1 MATVATDVM
10 ISTLT
15 EEKIREAPLGKT
27 EFARLYR
34 RHLRPVYAY
43 VSWRVGHRETTEDL
57 TAQVFEK
64 AWRSLENYD
73 RHKSAYATWLMSI
86 ARNTVTDHLR
96 HNARSPRPS
105 PLDDP
110 VESGAPDPA
119 LHETTGTDPELSL
132 ISAERRQELGA
143 AIRGLE
149 EREREILTLKFGG
162 GLTNREIAGLLEISE
177 SNAGTIIYRS
187 LERLRHRLE
196 GGMENEN

>member
-15 EEKIREAPLGKT
+15 EEKNREAPLEKT
-27 EFARLYR
+27 DFARLYR

-43 VSWRVGHRETTEDL
+43 VSWRVGHRETAEDI

-64 AWRSLENYD
+64 AWRSQENYD
-73 RHKSAYATWLMSI
+73 RHKGAYVTWLMSI

-96 HNARSPRPS
+96 HSARSPRPS
-105 PLDDP
+105 QVDDP

-119 LHETTGTDPELSL
+119 LHETTGSDPELSL

-196 GGMENEN
+196 GGMEDEN